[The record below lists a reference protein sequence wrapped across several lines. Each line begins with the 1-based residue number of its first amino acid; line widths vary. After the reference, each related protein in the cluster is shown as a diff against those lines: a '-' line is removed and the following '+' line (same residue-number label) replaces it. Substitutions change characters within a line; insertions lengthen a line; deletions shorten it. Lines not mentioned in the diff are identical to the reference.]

1 VRLVAEQLT
10 LQHVADR
17 GGDVYLWPRGFRC
30 CAGRSYVLEASTHRP
45 DAAFLRVHE
54 ERGISVWAT
63 PGLVEPEEIHLEV
76 DRRGQ
81 LRAFWN
87 GQAWIG

>member
-1 VRLVAEQLT
+1 MRLVADQLT

-17 GGDVYLWPRGFRC
+17 GGELYVWPRGFRC
-30 CAGRSYVLEASTHRP
+30 CAGRSYVLEASTRP
-45 DAAFLRVHE
+45 PDQECRRMHE
-54 ERGISVWAT
+54 EQGVVVWTT
-63 PGLVEPEEIHLEV
+63 PGLVEPEELHLEL

>member
-1 VRLVAEQLT
+1 VRLVAEQRT
-10 LQHVADR
+10 FQHVADR
-17 GGDVYLWPRGFRC
+17 GGDLYLWPRGLRC
-30 CAGRSYVLEASTHRP
+30 CAGRSYVLEAATRP
-45 DAAFLRVHE
+45 PAREFLRTHE
-54 ERGISVWAT
+54 ERGISVWTT
-63 PGLVEPEEIHLEV
+63 PGFVQPEELHLEV

>member
-1 VRLVAEQLT
+1 MRLVAEQRT

-17 GGDVYLWPRGFRC
+17 GGDLYLWPSGLRC
-30 CAGRSYVLEASTHRP
+30 CAGRSYVLEAATRSP
-45 DAAFLRVHE
+45 DQEFLRVHE
-54 ERGISVWAT
+54 ERGISVWTT
-63 PGLVEPEEIHLEV
+63 PGLLEPQELHLEV

>member
-1 VRLVAEQLT
+1 VRLVAEQLA

-17 GGDVYLWPRGFRC
+17 GGAVYLWPRGFRC
-30 CAGRSYVLEASTHRP
+30 CAGRSYVLEASTRP
-45 DAAFLRVHE
+45 PDRAFHLVLE
-54 ERGISVWAT
+54 ERGISVWTT
-63 PGLVEPEEIHLEV
+63 PGLVEPEEIHLDV